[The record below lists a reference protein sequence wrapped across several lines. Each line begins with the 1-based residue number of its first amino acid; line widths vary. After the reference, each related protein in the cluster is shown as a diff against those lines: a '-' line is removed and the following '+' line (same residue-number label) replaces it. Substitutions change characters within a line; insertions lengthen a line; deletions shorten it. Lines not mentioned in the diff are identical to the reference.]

1 MSGPAEKSVAEA
13 KYLLESLYDDSS
25 PRDKPPTTFADRQS
39 YEAFEQIVQNKRQRR
54 VFDRNDSNS
63 PDEDTKPPNPNP
75 NFNPLNAFV
84 ASSSPPS
91 AFSAV
96 SLLLSGI
103 SAPIN
108 GDKSGKFPHAIL
120 PSSK

>member
-54 VFDRNDSNS
+54 GFDRNDGNL
-63 PDEDTKPPNPNP
+63 PDKDTKPPNPNP
-75 NFNPLNAFV
+75 NFKVIRCRCDTSYRKA
-84 ASSSPPS
+84 
-91 AFSAV
+91 
-96 SLLLSGI
+96 LSKI
-103 SAPIN
+103 YVESTETT
-108 GDKSGKFPHAIL
+108 
-120 PSSK
+120 